1 MSSSAGTSDAVLT
14 QILNQLQALQISQQ
28 TLQAKLDSLT
38 QQPNGS
44 GSTATSPPLS
54 PLRNAIPIPRAQ
66 SETPPGATPSS
77 SFTTAS
83 ALTAAMAPGTQPL
96 ESMISDKEREKL
108 LYPGRVLLTT
118 YPDQHGIKPC
128 PLTWGAADP
137 SVRGPVIPSRLPSSL
152 KQRNAIGAHS
162 GSYSIYRAL
171 AIAMGTLSPSHKPDY
186 SKTEPAIQIPPQPAW
201 SDPTKIVSFD
211 PWGHLVPQVFKHEI
225 EELGLDVRPSIAVTR
240 AHMKLSEIDESARK
254 GLLKVDGKILLKSGH
269 MHNADGSISDA
280 DPGVEIACS
289 KAAVEPVWYLPG
301 VAERFNI
308 SETLLRRALF
318 EDTGGMY
325 PELITRPD
333 IKVFLPPIGNLT
345 VYIFGPPAYLSDET
359 KELTLRVHDECNG
372 SDVFGSD
379 ICTCKPYLI
388 YAIEECIKG
397 AQRGGVGLV
406 VYFRKEGRALGEVT
420 KYLVYNLRKR
430 GGDSA
435 DKYFK
440 STELIAGVKD
450 MRFQAL
456 MPDVLH
462 WLGIRKIDNMVSM
475 SDMKYDAI
483 VQSGIPIR
491 KRYDIPEHLL
501 PPDSRVEID
510 AKIAAGYFTTGKQIT
525 EADLV
530 KTVGRTWEETEH

>member
-1 MSSSAGTSDAVLT
+1 MPVSDAILT
-14 QILNQLQALQISQQ
+14 QILTQLEELQVSQQ
-28 TLQAKLDSLT
+28 TLQAKLDALAASK
-38 QQPNGS
+38 
-44 GSTATSPPLS
+44 TASPPLS
-54 PLRNAIPIPRAQ
+54 PRSGGTPIPGRQAAADAMM
-66 SETPPGATPSS
+66 STEAP
-77 SFTTAS
+77 TAS
-83 ALTAAMAPGTQPL
+83 PHSTLIHSPSTSPSTSTIGAHNDR
-96 ESMISDKEREKL
+96 DKEREKL
-108 LYPGRVLLTT
+108 LYPSRVMLTT
-118 YPDQHGIKPC
+118 YPDQHGIKPY
-128 PLTWGAADP
+128 PLQWGAADA
-137 SVRGPVIPSRLPSSL
+137 STRGPVICSRLPSSI

-171 AIAMGTLSPSHKPDY
+171 AIAMGTLNPTHKPDY
-186 SKTEPAIQIPPQPAW
+186 SKTEPAVPIPQQPSW
-201 SDPTKIVSFD
+201 SDPSKIVSFD
-211 PWGHLVPQVFKHEI
+211 PWGHLVPQVYRREL

-240 AHMKLSEIDESARK
+240 AHMKLSEIDESVRK
-254 GLLKVDGKILLKSGH
+254 GSLTIDGKILLKSAPLV
-269 MHNADGSISDA
+269 NADGTQSTE
-280 DPGVEIACS
+280 DPGVEISIS

-301 VAERFNI
+301 VAERFGI
-308 SETLLRRALF
+308 SEGLLRRALF

-345 VYIFGPPAYLSDET
+345 AYIFGNPAYLSDES

-379 ICTCKPYLI
+379 ICTCKPYLV
-388 YAIEECIKG
+388 YAIEECIRC

-440 STELIAGVKD
+440 ATELIAGVKD

-462 WLGIRKIDNMVSM
+462 WLGIKKIDNMVSM

-483 VQSGIPIR
+483 VGSGIPIH
-491 KRYDIPEHLL
+491 KRYDIPEYLL

-510 AKIAAGYFTTGKQIT
+510 AKIAAGYFSHNKKIT

>member
-1 MSSSAGTSDAVLT
+1 MSTSTNDAVLD
-14 QILNQLQALQISQQ
+14 QILAQLNALQVSQQ
-28 TLQAKLDSLT
+28 TLQTKLDALT
-38 QQPNGS
+38 TPPPPHSPQGANG
-44 GSTATSPPLS
+44 
-54 PLRNAIPIPRAQ
+54 IPIPGRNECIG
-66 SETPPGATPSS
+66 SPSS
-77 SFTTAS
+77 SNLLLSPSTSLSRAHLVSSTPPTS
-83 ALTAAMAPGTQPL
+83 TPPDHPL
-96 ESMISDKEREKL
+96 IDKEREKA
-108 LYPGRVLLTT
+108 LYPGRVVLAT
-118 YPDQHGIKPC
+118 YPDQHGIKPY
-128 PLTWGAADP
+128 PLQWGASDP
-137 SVRGPVIPSRLPSSL
+137 AVRGPVICSRLLTSI
-152 KQRNAIGAHS
+152 KQRNALGAHS

-171 AIAMGTLSPSHKPDY
+171 AIAMGTLNPTHKPDY
-186 SKTEPAIQIPPQPAW
+186 TKTEPPVPIPPQPSW
-201 SDPTKIVSFD
+201 YDPNKIVSFD
-211 PWGHLVPQVFKHEI
+211 PWGHLVPQVFK
-225 EELGLDVRPSIAVTR
+225 
-240 AHMKLSEIDESARK
+240 KEIDDLVERARRVGEK
-254 GLLKVDGKILLKSGH
+254 GDLNIDGRVVLRTQPLK
-269 MHNADGSISDA
+269 NADGSLSDA
-280 DPGVEIACS
+280 DPGVEIAIS

-301 VAERFNI
+301 VAERFGI

-345 VYIFGPPAYLSDET
+345 VYIFGHPEYMSDES

-388 YAIEECIKG
+388 FAIEECIRCV
-397 AQRGGVGLV
+397 QRGGVGVV

-462 WLGIRKIDNMVSM
+462 WLGIKKIDNMVSM
-475 SDMKYDAI
+475 SDMKYNAI
-483 VQSGIPIR
+483 VQSGIPILN
-491 KRYDIPEHLL
+491 RYDLPEHLI

-510 AKIAAGYFTTGKQIT
+510 AKIAAGYFTSGKQVAQ
-525 EADLV
+525 ADLF